1 MRILITLTTLLILNG
16 CNTPQAETIVVSNNE
31 QKDSYLAKVEEVASE
46 SASALV
52 AVIPSL
58 PDGIPRQ
65 IIEGQATRLS
75 GLSKPSVEKVKEFE
89 RMVRD
94 NDLKA
99 VEADRARAQQVD
111 EETSRLWEVVEE
123 QNLKLTEA
131 NALREQAELQAKEE
145 RKTKM
150 LFQAS
155 SAFLAL
161 CVVGILVIA
170 FTPFKK
176 SGGILIALSTALG
189 ALIYYLA

>member
-1 MRILITLTTLLILNG
+1 MRILIIFTAFLLG
-16 CNTPQAETIVVSNNE
+16 CKTPEAETIVVSNNE
-31 QKDSYLAKVEEVASE
+31 QKDSYLAKVEEVVSE

-52 AVIPSL
+52 AVVPSIPN
-58 PDGIPRQ
+58 GIPRQ

-89 RMVRD
+89 RMVRE

-99 VEADRARAQQVD
+99 VEADKARALQVD
-111 EETSRLWEVVEE
+111 EETSRLWAVVEE
-123 QNLKLTEA
+123 QNQKLDEA
-131 NALREQAELQAKEE
+131 NLLREQAELRAKEE

-161 CVVGILVIA
+161 CVVGILVGA

-176 SGGILIALSTALG
+176 AGVIIVIMSTALG
-189 ALIYYLA
+189 ALVYYVA